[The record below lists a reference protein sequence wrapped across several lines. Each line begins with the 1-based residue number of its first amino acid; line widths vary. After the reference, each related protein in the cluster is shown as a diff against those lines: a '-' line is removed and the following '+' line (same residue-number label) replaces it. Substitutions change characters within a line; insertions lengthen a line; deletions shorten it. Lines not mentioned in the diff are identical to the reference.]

1 MEELIFSLNATV
13 PLFLVVI
20 CGYLLYLRG
29 LLTEEFVA
37 VANKFYFQIAL
48 PALVIRDLSS
58 ADFREVWD
66 IKFVF
71 FCVLTTTISFFIIWG
86 LAKIFIREAG
96 VRGAFVQASYR
107 SSAAILG
114 FALIQNIYGESVMTP
129 LMIIGCVPLFN
140 IFAVLVLTFEGDGTG
155 NKSIKDACREI
166 IRNPIIIGI
175 IIGVILSLQ
184 NINFP
189 KMLKS
194 TVNSFAV
201 LASPLAL
208 LALGA
213 GFRGREAIA
222 KLRPTIAASLIK
234 LVILPVIFLPVAVWL
249 GFREDGLIAILI
261 MLGSPTTVSSYV
273 MAKNMGGDE
282 ILTSSVVVVTT
293 MLSAFSITAIL
304 FALRSLALV

>member
-13 PLFLVVI
+13 PLFLVVL
-20 CGYLLYLRG
+20 CGYLLYQRG
-29 LLTEEFVA
+29 MLTEEFVA
-37 VANKFYFQIAL
+37 VANKFNFQIAL

-71 FCVLTTTISFFIIWG
+71 FCALTTTISFFVIWG
-86 LAKIFIREAG
+86 LAKLFIREAG

-140 IFAVLVLTFEGDGTG
+140 IYAVLVLTFEGDGSG
-155 NKSIKDACREI
+155 SKSIKDACREI
-166 IRNPIIIGI
+166 VRNPIIIGI

-184 NINFP
+184 NIHFP

-234 LVILPVIFLPVAVWL
+234 LVILPAIFLPVAVWL

-304 FALRSLALV
+304 FVLRSMALV

>member
-13 PLFLVVI
+13 PLFLVVL
-20 CGYLLYLRG
+20 CGYLLFQRG
-29 LLTEEFVA
+29 MLTEEFAV
-37 VANKFYFQIAL
+37 VANKFNFQIAL

-58 ADFREVWD
+58 ANFKEVWD
-66 IKFVF
+66 VKFVF
-71 FCVLTTTISFFIIWG
+71 FCALTTTISFFAIWG
-86 LAKIFIREAG
+86 LAKLFIRESG
-96 VRGAFVQASYR
+96 VRGAFVQAAYR

-140 IFAVLVLTFEGDGTG
+140 IYAVLVLTFEGNGSGSKTM
-155 NKSIKDACREI
+155 KDAFREI

-175 IIGVILSLQ
+175 LIGVVISLLD
-184 NINFP
+184 IHFP
-189 KMLKS
+189 QMLQS
-194 TVNSFAV
+194 TINSFAV

-213 GFRGREAIA
+213 GFQGKEAIA
-222 KLRPTIAASLIK
+222 KIKPTIAASLIK
-234 LVILPVIFLPVAVWL
+234 LIILPAIFLPVAVWM

-261 MLGSPTTVSSYV
+261 MLGSPTTVSCYV

-282 ILTSSVVVVTT
+282 TLTSSVVVVTT
-293 MLSAFSITAIL
+293 MFSAFSITAIL
-304 FALRSLALV
+304 FILRSMELV